1 MPQNKPTKNENQA
14 EKAQEWVNIKFPP
27 GFAHPYGFDDKNG
40 KHWDK
45 AIVNIPPNT
54 KFNGVDLS
62 GYSIDIFV
70 NDRQLSSI
78 VNREPLT
85 CGFKA
90 DKKIELFKG
99 EGADKKTLEVNPW
112 NLTKA
117 IKAQHDEYAATKAAE
132 REAIK
137 DAPTASLAD
146 RAAVAK
152 DVSNGLGDDG
162 MNAPVVNKPER

>member
-90 DKKIELFKG
+90 DEKIELFKG

-112 NLTKA
+112 SLTKA
-117 IKAQHDEYAATKAAE
+117 IKTQRDEYVAAKTAE
-132 REAIK
+132 REAAK
-137 DAPTASLAD
+137 EAPATSLAE
-146 RAAVAK
+146 RAAQAK
-152 DVSNGLGDDG
+152 
-162 MNAPVVNKPER
+162 NASETLHNEQATPALDKNVR